1 MGWLLDDPGLGPL
14 LFPPEL
20 LSNESIFKYI
30 VSAKNNLNKGKP
42 IPNIIIKFNSV
53 MSIIKVNSLIIK
65 MYSFS
70 FNTKKKENIKAF
82 YFYFR
87 LLESRVRN
95 YC

>member
-1 MGWLLDDPGLGPL
+1 LLFGVFLFGLLFKLLGWLLDDPGLGPL

-42 IPNIIIKFNSV
+42 IPNIIINFNSV
-53 MSIIKVNSLIIK
+53 MSVIKVNSLIIK

-70 FNTKKKENIKAF
+70 FNTKKKKKI
-82 YFYFR
+82 
-87 LLESRVRN
+87 
-95 YC
+95 